1 MVINMRRLVITMI
14 ILLLFFFR
22 IILGYIAPLVMPSM
36 AREMYESVR
45 ESIRRVLPGGEM
57 KPSISLVMLIFLNNL
72 RVAILSIILGPTI
85 VIPSLIIM
93 VNGFV
98 LGLVASLA
106 IGSGINIIT
115 VVLAILPHG
124 IFELPALI
132 YSAVVGTELGIW
144 IIQKVFFKKGR
155 SVEEILIGLVFSIT
169 IIAVLLLTAAFIETF
184 VTPAIVAM
192 G

>member
-1 MVINMRRLVITMI
+1 VVINMRRLVITMI
-14 ILLLFFFR
+14 ILLLFFFG

-45 ESIRRVLPGGEM
+45 ESIRRVLPDGEM

-93 VNGFV
+93 INGFV

-106 IGSGINIIT
+106 IGTGADIIT
-115 VVLAILPHG
+115 VILAILPHG

-144 IIQKVFFKKGR
+144 IIEKFFFKKGR
-155 SVEEILIGLVFSIT
+155 SVEEVLIGLLFSIT
-169 IIAVLLLTAAFIETF
+169 IIVVLLLIAAFIETF
-184 VTPAIVAM
+184 VTPVIVAM

>member
-1 MVINMRRLVITMI
+1 MRRLVITI
-14 ILLLFFFR
+14 IIILLFFFG
-22 IILGYIAPLVMPSM
+22 IILGYIVSLVMPSM
-36 AREMYESVR
+36 AREMYEYVR
-45 ESIRRVLPGGEM
+45 ESIRRVLPGGGM
-57 KPSISLVMLIFLNNL
+57 KPSISLAMLIFLNNL

-106 IGSGINIIT
+106 IGSGADIIT

-132 YSAVVGTELGIW
+132 YSAVVGTELGLW
-144 IIQKVFFKKGR
+144 IIQKFFFKKGR
-155 SVEEILIGLVFSIT
+155 SVEEVLIGLLFSIT
-169 IIAVLLLTAAFIETF
+169 IIVILLLIAAFIETF
-184 VTPAIVAM
+184 VTPVIVAM